1 MSQVKDL
8 YVDWNEL
15 EKQIKALRQSQSE
28 MLSAYSKSRDVKK
41 GDLVKAFK
49 AKKRLDE
56 KNEDELDTVVTLFQ
70 ELELKD
76 A

>member
-8 YVDWNEL
+8 YEDWNEI
-15 EKQIKALRQSQSE
+15 EKQIKSLRQTQGE
-28 MLSAYSKSRDVKK
+28 ILNRYSKSRDIKK
-41 GDLVKAFK
+41 GDLVKAFR

-56 KNEDELDTVVTLFQ
+56 KNEDELDTVVSLFQ

-76 A
+76 S